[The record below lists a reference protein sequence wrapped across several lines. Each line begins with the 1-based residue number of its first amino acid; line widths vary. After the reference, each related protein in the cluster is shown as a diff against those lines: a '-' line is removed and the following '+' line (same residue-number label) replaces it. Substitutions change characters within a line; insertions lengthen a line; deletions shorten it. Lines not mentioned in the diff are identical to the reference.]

1 MKISLVLG
9 IDIGGTNTSYGFVT
23 KNGTIVFQEE
33 ILTNGDKSIS
43 DLVDRIGKR
52 VENFF
57 SKKVPLCG
65 VLGCGYNKSFSKLI
79 ELHASLHRNC
89 AAFI

>member
-1 MKISLVLG
+1 MLVTFKKLHLKNLMKISLVLG
-9 IDIGGTNTSYGFVT
+9 IDIGGTNTIYGFIT

-52 VENFF
+52 VENFSQKTTILF
-57 SKKVPLCG
+57 SWYWYWRPK
-65 VLGCGYNKSFSKLI
+65 
-79 ELHASLHRNC
+79 R
-89 AAFI
+89 